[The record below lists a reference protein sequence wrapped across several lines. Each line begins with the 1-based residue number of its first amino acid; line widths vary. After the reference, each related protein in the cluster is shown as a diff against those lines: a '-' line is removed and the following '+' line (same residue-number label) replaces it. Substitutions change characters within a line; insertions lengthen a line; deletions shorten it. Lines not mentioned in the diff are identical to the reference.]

1 MVELRHFSLMQ
12 LQQLLSG
19 DGERTENGLPSQNAM
34 LVDNYISQNLA
45 ISRKINP
52 QIVFSQF
59 KNGPMLMPE
68 MRILIIKKGWAEP
81 TINLKPCHFEAGELV
96 FVGRNGLV
104 QLTHASDD
112 VHGLGFSL
120 SDDLFS
126 LAVGSHLP
134 KAFDG
139 HLRDF
144 NFHLSEEEFDFL
156 DRIHYLLYQNMH
168 QPEHDAQ
175 VTLSLI
181 SSFLWYINQLWRQH
195 EAITRQTQTHE
206 QRIFSDFIQLVN
218 RDAPQQHQVEYYASQ
233 LCLAPRYVSTLIRQV
248 SGKPPKEWIDEALLT
263 HIKIE
268 LRHTDKT
275 IVQISDDTSFPNP
288 SFFSKFF
295 KRLTGMT
302 PGEYRAAT
310 DFIIDDMDGPNSVV
324 SQKGNRR

>member
-1 MVELRHFSLMQ
+1 MAELRHFSLMQ

-19 DGERTENGLPSQNAM
+19 DDGLADNGSVSQNAM
-34 LVDNYISQNLA
+34 LVDNYISQNLV
-45 ISRKINP
+45 ISRKIEP
-52 QIVFSQF
+52 QIMFEQF
-59 KNGPMLMPE
+59 KHGPMLMPE
-68 MRILIIKKGWAEP
+68 MRVLIVTQGWVEP
-81 TINLKPCHFEAGELV
+81 TINLKPCHFEAGQLV
-96 FVGRNGLV
+96 FVGRNGIIHLE
-104 QLTHASDD
+104 HASDD
-112 VHGLGFSL
+112 VRGIGFSL
-120 SDDLFS
+120 SDDLFT

-144 NFHLSEEEFDFL
+144 NFCLSKDEFDFL

-175 VTLSLI
+175 VTLSLV

-195 EAITRQTQTHE
+195 EVIARQTQTHE

-218 RDAPQQHQVEYYASQ
+218 RDVPRQHQVEYYASQ

-248 SGKPPKEWIDEALLT
+248 SGKPPKAWIDEALLT

-275 IVQISDDTSFPNP
+275 VAQISDDTNFPNP

-302 PGEYRAAT
+302 PGEYR
-310 DFIIDDMDGPNSVV
+310 
-324 SQKGNRR
+324 QCR

>member
-1 MVELRHFSLMQ
+1 MQ

-19 DGERTENGLPSQNAM
+19 SGELAEDGAASQSAM
-34 LVDNYISQNLA
+34 LVDNYISQNLVV
-45 ISRKINP
+45 SRRIDP
-52 QIVFSQF
+52 QIVYGQF
-59 KNGPMLMPE
+59 KQGPMVMPE
-68 MRILIIKKGWAEP
+68 MRVLIVTRGWVEP
-81 TINLKPCHFEAGELV
+81 TLNLKPCHFEAGQLV
-96 FVGRNGLV
+96 FVGRNGIIHLERV
-104 QLTHASDD
+104 SDD
-112 VHGLGFSL
+112 VRAIGFSL
-120 SDDLFS
+120 SDDLFT
-126 LAVGSHLP
+126 LAVGSQLP

-144 NFHLSEEEFDFL
+144 NFHLSAEEFDFL
-156 DRIHYLLYQNMH
+156 DRIHCLLYQNMH

-181 SSFLWYINQLWRQH
+181 SSFLWYVNQLWRQH
-195 EAITRQTQTHE
+195 EATLRQTQTRE

-218 RDAPQQHQVEYYASQ
+218 RDAPRQHQVEYYASR
-233 LCLAPRYVSTLIRQV
+233 LCLAPRYVSTLIRQI

-275 IVQISDDTSFPNP
+275 VVQISDETNFPNP

-302 PGEYRAAT
+302 PGEYR
-310 DFIIDDMDGPNSVV
+310 
-324 SQKGNRR
+324 NRK

>member
-1 MVELRHFSLMQ
+1 MAELRHFSLMQ

-19 DGERTENGLPSQNAM
+19 DGVQTEGGSAAHNAM
-34 LVDNYISQNLA
+34 LVDNYISQNLV
-45 ISRKINP
+45 ISRKIDP
-52 QIVFSQF
+52 QIVYGQF
-59 KNGPMLMPE
+59 RQGPLLLPE
-68 MRILIIKKGWAEP
+68 MRVLIVTQGWVEP
-81 TINLKPCHFEAGELV
+81 TVNLKPCHLEAGQLI
-96 FVGRNGLV
+96 FVGRNGIIHLE
-104 QLTHASDD
+104 HASDD
-112 VHGLGFSL
+112 VRGIGFSL

-144 NFHLSEEEFDFL
+144 NFPLSAEEFDFL

-181 SSFLWYINQLWRQH
+181 SAFLWYINQLWRQH
-195 EAITRQTQTHE
+195 EATLRQAQTRE

-218 RDAPQQHQVEYYASQ
+218 RDAPRQHQVEYYASR

-263 HIKIE
+263 YIKIE
-268 LRHTDKT
+268 LRYTDKT
-275 IVQISDDTSFPNP
+275 VAQISDDINFPNP

-302 PGEYRAAT
+302 PGEYRSICLRVT
-310 DFIIDDMDGPNSVV
+310 E
-324 SQKGNRR
+324 

>member
-1 MVELRHFSLMQ
+1 MQ
-12 LQQLLSG
+12 LQQLLNSG
-19 DGERTENGLPSQNAM
+19 DELAERGAASQNAM
-34 LVDNYISQNLA
+34 LVDNYISENLV

-52 QIVFSQF
+52 RIVYKQF
-59 KNGPMLMPE
+59 RQGPMLMPE
-68 MRILIIKKGWAEP
+68 MRVLIVTQGWVEP
-81 TINLKPCHFEAGELV
+81 TINLKSYHFEAGQLIY
-96 FVGRNGLV
+96 VGRNGII
-104 QLTHASDD
+104 QAEHASDD
-112 VHGLGFSL
+112 VRGIGFSL

-144 NFHLSEEEFDFL
+144 NFHLTPEEFDFL
-156 DRIHYLLYQNMH
+156 DRIHDLLYKNSH

-195 EAITRQTQTHE
+195 EVITRQTQTHE

-218 RDAPQQHQVEYYASQ
+218 RDAPQQHQVDYYATQ

-268 LRHTDKT
+268 LKHTDKT
-275 IVQISDDTSFPNP
+275 VAQISDDTNFPNP

-302 PGEYRAAT
+302 PLEYRNQGVNRGFVNHEAQ
-310 DFIIDDMDGPNSVV
+310 FGLSRKKRVQRCYSLNS
-324 SQKGNRR
+324 

>member
-1 MVELRHFSLMQ
+1 MNYATFSHLFIIFAAKIRKQMAELRHFSLMQ
-12 LQQLLSG
+12 LQQLLSAQ
-19 DGERTENGLPSQNAM
+19 GELTEQGAAAQNAM
-34 LVDNYISQNLA
+34 LVDNYISQNLV

-52 QIVFSQF
+52 RIVYKQF
-59 KNGPMLMPE
+59 RHGPMLMPE
-68 MRILIIKKGWAEP
+68 MRVLIVTQGWVEP
-81 TINLKPCHFEAGELV
+81 TINLKPCHFEAGQLI
-96 FVGRNGLV
+96 FVGRNGII
-104 QLTHASDD
+104 QAEHASDD
-112 VHGLGFSL
+112 VRGIGFSL

-144 NFHLSEEEFDFL
+144 NFHLSPEEFDFL
-156 DRIHYLLYQNMH
+156 DRIHYLLYRNMH

-195 EAITRQTQTHE
+195 ELTARQAQTRE
-206 QRIFSDFIQLVN
+206 QRVFADFMQLVN
-218 RDAPQQHQVEYYASQ
+218 RDAPRQHQVDYYASQ
-233 LCLAPRYVSTLIRQV
+233 LCLTPRYFSTLIRQV
-248 SGKPPKEWIDEALLT
+248 SGRPPKEWIDEALLT

-268 LRHTDKT
+268 LRHSDKT
-275 IVQISDDTSFPNP
+275 VAQISDETCFPNP

-302 PGEYRAAT
+302 PGEYR
-310 DFIIDDMDGPNSVV
+310 
-324 SQKGNRR
+324 QQR

>member
-1 MVELRHFSLMQ
+1 MAELRHFSLMQ

-19 DGERTENGLPSQNAM
+19 DEEPLDSHSASQNSL

-52 QIVFSQF
+52 RIIFEHF
-59 KNGPMLMPE
+59 KQGPMLMPE
-68 MRILIIKKGWAEP
+68 MRVLIVKQGWVEP

-96 FVGRNGLV
+96 FVGRNGII
-104 QLTHASDD
+104 HIERASED
-112 VHGLGFSL
+112 VHGMGFSL

-144 NFHLSEEEFDFL
+144 HFPLSPEDLDFL
-156 DRIHYLLYQNMH
+156 DRIHHLLYNNMH
-168 QPEHDAQ
+168 QEEHSAQ

-181 SSFLWYINQLWRQH
+181 SAFFWYINQLWRQY
-195 EAITRQTQTHE
+195 EANARQTQTHD

-218 RDAPQQHQVEYYASQ
+218 RDAPRQHQVEYYASQ
-233 LCLAPRYVSTLIRQV
+233 LCLSPRYVSTLIRQV

-263 HIKIE
+263 YIKIE
-268 LRHTDKT
+268 LKNSDKT
-275 IVQISDDTSFPNP
+275 VAQIADETNFPNP
-288 SFFSKFF
+288 SFFCKFF
-295 KRLTGMT
+295 KRLTGLT
-302 PGEYRAAT
+302 PLAYR
-310 DFIIDDMDGPNSVV
+310 DL
-324 SQKGNRR
+324 

>member
-1 MVELRHFSLMQ
+1 MQ

-19 DGERTENGLPSQNAM
+19 QGELTEHGEAAQNAM

-45 ISRKINP
+45 ISRKISP
-52 QIVFSQF
+52 QIIFSQF

-68 MRILIIKKGWAEP
+68 MRVLIVKKGWVEP
-81 TINLKPCHFEAGELV
+81 TINLTRRHFEAGELV
-96 FVGRNGLV
+96 FVGRNGLIH
-104 QLTHASDD
+104 LEHASDD

-126 LAVGSHLP
+126 LAVGSRLP

-144 NFHLSEEEFDFL
+144 NFHLSPEEFDFL
-156 DRIHYLLYQNMH
+156 DRIHYLLYMNVH
-168 QPEHDAQ
+168 QSEHDVQ

-181 SSFLWYINQLWRQH
+181 SSFLWYINQLWRKH
-195 EAITRQTQTHE
+195 EVIARQEQTHE
-206 QRIFSDFIQLVN
+206 QRVFTDFIQMVN
-218 RDAPQQHQVEYYASQ
+218 RDAPRQHQVEYYASQ
-233 LCLAPRYVSTLIRQV
+233 LCLAPRYASTLIRQA
-248 SGKPPKEWIDEALLT
+248 SGRPPKEWIDEALLT

-275 IVQISDDTSFPNP
+275 VAQISDDTNFPNP

-302 PGEYRAAT
+302 PGEYRLKERN
-310 DFIIDDMDGPNSVV
+310 GE
-324 SQKGNRR
+324 

>member
-1 MVELRHFSLMQ
+1 MAELRHFSLMQ
-12 LQQLLSG
+12 LQQLLNG
-19 DGERTENGLPSQNAM
+19 DGGLTENGSASQNAM
-34 LVDNYISQNLA
+34 LVGNYISQNLV
-45 ISRKINP
+45 ISRKIEP
-52 QIVFSQF
+52 QIVFEQF
-59 KNGPMLMPE
+59 KHGPMLMPE
-68 MRILIIKKGWAEP
+68 MRVIIVTQGWVEP
-81 TINLKPCHFEAGELV
+81 TINLKPCHFEAGQLV
-96 FVGRNGLV
+96 FVGRNGII
-104 QLTHASDD
+104 QAEHASDD
-112 VHGLGFSL
+112 VRGIGFSL

-144 NFHLSEEEFDFL
+144 NFPLSAEEFDFL
-156 DRIHYLLYQNMH
+156 DRIHYLLYQNM
-168 QPEHDAQ
+168 QQTEHDAQ

-181 SSFLWYINQLWRQH
+181 SSFLWYINQLWRQY
-195 EAITRQTQTHE
+195 ETITRQTQTHE

-218 RDAPQQHQVEYYASQ
+218 RDAPRQHQVEYYASQ

-275 IVQISDDTSFPNP
+275 VAQISDDTNFPNP

-302 PGEYRAAT
+302 PGEYR
-310 DFIIDDMDGPNSVV
+310 
-324 SQKGNRR
+324 QYR

>member
-1 MVELRHFSLMQ
+1 MQ
-12 LQQLLSG
+12 LQQLLSSADETL
-19 DGERTENGLPSQNAM
+19 DGRSSSQNAL

-52 QIVFSQF
+52 RLVFSQF

-68 MRILIIKKGWAEP
+68 MRVLIVKQGWVEP
-81 TINLKPCHFEAGELV
+81 TINLKPYHFEAGELI
-96 FVGRNGLV
+96 FVGRNGIIDIHQV
-104 QLTHASDD
+104 SDN

-126 LAVGSHLP
+126 LAVGDHLP

-144 NFHLSEEEFDFL
+144 HFHLSPDEFDFL
-156 DRIHYLLYQNMH
+156 DRIHHLLYNDMH
-168 QPEHDAQ
+168 QKEHSAQ

-181 SSFLWYINQLWRQH
+181 SSFLWYINQLWRQR
-195 EAITRQTQTHE
+195 EAITRQAQTHD

-218 RDAPQQHQVEYYASQ
+218 RDAPRQHQVEYYASQ
-233 LCLAPRYVSTLIRQV
+233 LCLSPRYVSTLIRQV
-248 SGKPPKEWIDEALLT
+248 SGRPPKEWIDEALLT

-268 LRHTDKT
+268 LKHSDKT
-275 IVQISDDTSFPNP
+275 VAQIADETNFPNP

-295 KRLTGMT
+295 KRLAGMT
-302 PGEYRAAT
+302 PLAFRQETAL
-310 DFIIDDMDGPNSVV
+310 
-324 SQKGNRR
+324 

>member
-1 MVELRHFSLMQ
+1 MAELRHFSLMQ
-12 LQQLLSG
+12 LQQLLSSQ
-19 DGERTENGLPSQNAM
+19 GELTEQGAAAQNAM
-34 LVDNYISQNLA
+34 LVDNYISQNLV
-45 ISRKINP
+45 ISRKIEP
-52 QIVFSQF
+52 KIVYGQF
-59 KNGPMLMPE
+59 KQGPLLLPE
-68 MRILIIKKGWAEP
+68 MRVLIVTRGWVEP
-81 TINLKPCHFEAGELV
+81 TINLKPCHFEAGQLI
-96 FVGRNGLV
+96 FVGRNGIIHLEK
-104 QLTHASDD
+104 ASDD
-112 VHGLGFSL
+112 VRAIGFSL

-144 NFHLSEEEFDFL
+144 NFHLSPEEFDFL

-181 SSFLWYINQLWRQH
+181 SAFLWYINQLWRQH
-195 EAITRQTQTHE
+195 EVIARQAQTHE
-206 QRIFSDFIQLVN
+206 QRIFADFIQMVN
-218 RDAPQQHQVEYYASQ
+218 RDAPRQHQVDYYASQ

-248 SGKPPKEWIDEALLT
+248 SGRPPKDWIDEALLT

-275 IVQISDDTSFPNP
+275 VAQISDDTNFANP

-302 PGEYRAAT
+302 PGEYR
-310 DFIIDDMDGPNSVV
+310 
-324 SQKGNRR
+324 QKERNGG